1 MNFIRFYLHY
11 AVVGKIM
18 TAFSPNEDGNCEDL
32 RMSETKKGIM
42 TEPKAVH
49 NHHVKFGEDVK
60 LYEVEEE
67 EKSRPSSP
75 APDPSEVT
83 APPPAIPCKIKDEV
97 ELLRAGLRNK
107 HGDHVKHHNK

>member
-1 MNFIRFYLHY
+1 
-11 AVVGKIM
+11 
-18 TAFSPNEDGNCEDL
+18 
-32 RMSETKKGIM
+32 MSETKKGIM

-75 APDPSEVT
+75 APDPSE
-83 APPPAIPCKIKDEV
+83 
-97 ELLRAGLRNK
+97 
-107 HGDHVKHHNK
+107 